1 MSITVANRL
10 FGPVPDPVTNQTL
23 ADSAETGTVTVANPA
38 DRAVYDDSN
47 LVYDLPGVLVRSG
60 YHRGTTV
67 HGTPALTAALP
78 SAPWAIRWYMRLPRT
93 QLAGY
98 GEDEVRIPIRWADG
112 TALIAYETNA
122 GNTYARRVGTDLAA
136 APVGPAGTGNAVP
149 VNQVL
154 RWEIVC
160 DGVDTE
166 VRVYA
171 GHGTASPRIMTWA
184 GWVPV
189 GPVSWTGYRYRRRPT
204 LYPVGYGWPT
214 NPPGQTAE
222 LQRQLMDL
230 GYDLSPWFDDDDYGA
245 LTTNAVK
252 DVQETYG
259 LTPVDGIAGPET
271 RAAIDLA
278 LGGVPDP
285 LWLSHIAI
293 ADTADWIGPAD
304 PPPAPPAEP
313 PVLRIGM
320 PI

>member
-112 TALIAYETNA
+112 TALIAYETTA

-189 GPVSWTGYRYRRRPT
+189 GPVSWTGYRYRRRTT
-204 LYPVGYGWPT
+204 LRWGDQGPEVA
-214 NPPGQTAE
+214 QLQQE
-222 LQRQLMDL
+222 LIDL
-230 GYDLSPWFDDDDYGA
+230 GYDLGQWGA
-245 LTTNAVK
+245 DGDFGNATLFA
-252 DVQETYG
+252 VQAFQSDYG
-259 LTPVDGIAGPET
+259 LTPVDGEPGPET
-271 RAAIDLA
+271 RAAMDLA
-278 LGGVPDP
+278 LGRTPDP
-285 LWLSHIAI
+285 LWISHVAV